1 MIKVQFWLWQKNLLF
16 LSVVSPSICC
26 NLLLI
31 YVVILVLITKK
42 LTQKQNLQDN
52 SQSNVDPLV
61 GQTGREAVVP
71 QVNKFDFLSL
81 PPKWTNHMSSSYLAG
96 LLLDELWK
104 GIMWLVH
111 FSAIYK
117 EGNLKLI
124 TYVSCL
130 NLFWW

>member
-1 MIKVQFWLWQKNLLF
+1 MTKKTALF
-16 LSVVSPSICC
+16 SEVSPSICC
-26 NLLLI
+26 ALLLI

-81 PPKWTNHMSSSYLAG
+81 PPK
-96 LLLDELWK
+96 
-104 GIMWLVH
+104 
-111 FSAIYK
+111 
-117 EGNLKLI
+117 
-124 TYVSCL
+124 
-130 NLFWW
+130 